1 MSQMLEEIR
10 QQPEA
15 LERTLAA
22 ELRAVEKFK
31 QVVEKRRPRLVVLVA
46 RGTSDNAALFGRY
59 LLEITTG
66 IPVSLAAP
74 SVSTVYEARLDYR
87 DALVVG
93 ISQSGES
100 TDTNLVLE
108 RARQQGALTL
118 GVTNERQSA
127 MARIAEHVFLVR
139 AGREKS
145 VAATKTY
152 TGQMLMMYLLAYALG
167 GGVRMADLERIP
179 DLVRGALTLEEEIGA
194 LSERYRFMRHSV
206 VVGRGLNYSN
216 AFEMALKLM
225 ETCYVVAERFSSADF
240 LHGPIALV
248 EQNFPVFAF
257 APSGKTWPSIS
268 ETLGKLQA
276 LDAEI
281 VAITDSSN
289 REVDERATRVIRLP
303 HRIKKLRRGDMSR
316 ARGGHKHPAR
326 PQRPDASS
334 RKPAISLDRTRPLG
348 LTLCQ
353 RWRIENHEIEFPRCV
368 FLDPRE
374 GISLDLL
381 MLAAC
386 HGRLRLVEHEVSPP
400 CRQGMGADVEIRHRP
415 RASPGRV

>member
-1 MSQMLEEIR
+1 MSRMLEEIR

-15 LERTLAA
+15 LARTLSA
-22 ELRAVEKFK
+22 ELRSVEKFK
-31 QVVEKRRPRLVVLVA
+31 RLVEKRRPRLVVLVA

-74 SVSTVYEARLDYR
+74 SITTLYQARVDYR

-108 RARQQGALTL
+108 RARRQGALTL
-118 GVTNERQSA
+118 GVTNESGSA

-167 GGVRMADLERIP
+167 GGVRIADLERIP
-179 DLVRGALTLEEEIGA
+179 DVVRATLALEPEIDA
-194 LSERYRFMRHSV
+194 LSERYRFMRHAV

-257 APSGKTWPSIS
+257 APPGKTWPSIG
-268 ETLGKLQA
+268 ETLTKLQG
-276 LDAEI
+276 LQAEI
-281 VAITDSSN
+281 VAITDSGN
-289 REVDERATRVIRLP
+289 REVEQRATRVIRLP
-303 HRIKKLRRGDMSR
+303 RRVKEILTPIPYIVP
-316 ARGGHKHPAR
+316 AQIFAACLAVHKGLD
-326 PQRPDASS
+326 PDQ
-334 RKPAISLDRTRPLG
+334 PRTLTKVT
-348 LTLCQ
+348 LTL
-353 RWRIENHEIEFPRCV
+353 
-368 FLDPRE
+368 
-374 GISLDLL
+374 
-381 MLAAC
+381 
-386 HGRLRLVEHEVSPP
+386 
-400 CRQGMGADVEIRHRP
+400 
-415 RASPGRV
+415 